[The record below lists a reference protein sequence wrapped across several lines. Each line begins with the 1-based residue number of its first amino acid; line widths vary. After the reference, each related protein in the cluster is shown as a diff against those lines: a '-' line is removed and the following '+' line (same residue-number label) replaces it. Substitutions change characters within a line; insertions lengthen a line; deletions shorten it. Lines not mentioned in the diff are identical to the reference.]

1 MTQITERVEVAVER
15 PRITPA
21 MWRVAGGLALAHVV
35 VLFAGFSQEKSVVL
49 TDGPHTVARVYGS
62 GSLGRIFTGG
72 YVESLSFLI
81 LLPCLVFL
89 ARAFGHRD
97 EAARWASQTALGAG
111 VVFIANTLAVGLPA
125 GAAAVYGAHHGLAGG
140 GTLALVNDVRTFA
153 FYVSL
158 VTLGAA
164 ALCLGIAALR
174 DGVMT
179 RWVGWGGVAVGSLL
193 VLGPVGQRWADTI
206 NTTSLIWMVWWVGVG
221 VCLIRRAG
229 VIAR

>member
-1 MTQITERVEVAVER
+1 MTQVTERADTAVER
-15 PRITPA
+15 PRISPA

-35 VLFAGFSQEKSVVL
+35 LLFAGFSQEKSVVL

-72 YVESLSFLI
+72 YVESLSFLV

-89 ARAFGHRD
+89 ARAFGRRD

-111 VVFIANTLAVGLPA
+111 VVFIANTLAVGIPA

-153 FYVSL
+153 FYLSL
-158 VTLGAA
+158 LTLGAA

-179 RWVGWGGVAVGSLL
+179 RWVGWGGVVVGSLL
-193 VLGPVGQRWADTI
+193 LLGPVGQRWLDTI
-206 NTTSLIWMVWWVGVG
+206 NATSMVWMIWWVGVG
-221 VCLIRRAG
+221 ICLIRRAN
-229 VIAR
+229 VVPR

>member
-1 MTQITERVEVAVER
+1 MTEVTERVGIEIGQ
-15 PRITPA
+15 PRISPT

-72 YVESLSFLI
+72 YVESLSFLV
-81 LLPCLVFL
+81 LLPALVFL
-89 ARAFGHRD
+89 ARAFGRRD

-111 VVFIANTLAVGLPA
+111 VVFIANTLTVGMPA
-125 GAAAVYGAHHGLAGG
+125 GAAAVYGAHHGLADS
-140 GTLALVNDVRTFA
+140 GTLAVVNDVRNFA
-153 FYVSL
+153 FYLSL

-179 RWVGWGGVAVGSLL
+179 RWVGWGGVLVGTLL
-193 VLGPVGQRWADTI
+193 LLGPVGQRWADTI
-206 NTTSLIWMVWWVGVG
+206 NTTSMLWMVWWVGVG
-221 VCLIRRAG
+221 ICLIRRAG
-229 VIAR
+229 AVAR

>member
-1 MTQITERVEVAVER
+1 MTQVTERVDTPIES
-15 PRITPA
+15 PRISPT

-35 VLFAGFSQEKSVVL
+35 VLFAGFSQEKSVLL

-81 LLPCLVFL
+81 LLPALVFL
-89 ARAFGHRD
+89 ARAFGRRD
-97 EAARWASQTALGAG
+97 EGARWASQTALGAG
-111 VVFIANTLAVGLPA
+111 VVFIANTLTVGLPA

-140 GTLALVNDVRTFA
+140 GTLALVNDVRNFA

-179 RWVGWGGVAVGSLL
+179 RWVGWGGVVVGALL
-193 VLGPVGQRWADTI
+193 LLGPVGQRWADTI
-206 NTTSLIWMVWWVGVG
+206 NATSMLWMLWWVGVG
-221 VCLIRRAG
+221 ICLIRQANM
-229 VIAR
+229 VAR